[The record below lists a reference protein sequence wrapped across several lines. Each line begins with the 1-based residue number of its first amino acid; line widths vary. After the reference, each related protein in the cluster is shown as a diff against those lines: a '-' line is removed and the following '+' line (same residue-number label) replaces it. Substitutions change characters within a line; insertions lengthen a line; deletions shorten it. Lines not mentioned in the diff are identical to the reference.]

1 MRGPRPMHC
10 QAVPGQRRSV
20 VSGAVF
26 SKPEPPVRLNCIR
39 CSRAALHQ
47 GRRARRRVACVS
59 CAWHSLGTWSHCRLC

>member
-47 GRRARRRVACVS
+47 GR
-59 CAWHSLGTWSHCRLC
+59 